1 MDWRLQNTENPIL
14 RINLYLYINIT
25 LHFFSHIHKLA
36 LSHYFSLC
44 LVNVRLQ
51 KYYHLSSIGYAQHKQ
66 HVRQNSLCRIFYVFI
81 FDHIFTALH
90 PLIFCIK
97 LVPAP
102 TKCCRIVTLLKN
114 IASVFL
120 KNLKIIILQNK
131 LQFKIL

>member
-1 MDWRLQNTENPIL
+1 M
-14 RINLYLYINIT
+14 YLYINIT

-102 TKCCRIVTLLKN
+102 TKCCRIVTLFKKYCKRIFEKFKN
-114 IASVFL
+114 YYFTKQIAVQDFIGNSF
-120 KNLKIIILQNK
+120 
-131 LQFKIL
+131 QFVNGSQRKK